1 MGEIMSILGI
11 LDRYKTT
18 SAFFAAYDIGL
29 FDLLY
34 EAETSTETI
43 AQKLTIDE
51 AMCKLLLYK
60 LKESQ
65 WIYLK
70 DNLWY
75 LEEEFRKEYAG
86 IDSFKAQMDHE
97 MNIYNHLM
105 SPEMIVKSLKSE
117 YGQRPFDKNGFT
129 IEEQETYNQAMYGKK
144 VQLIALQLFRML
156 RGRKEIN
163 AIEIGRSNG
172 LVVKQLKKLGLRFET
187 DVITSDLIPSSNQ
200 FNVVILFNTIHYR
213 DEAHC
218 KRQFAQWEKNLSEDA
233 QIFIIDF
240 FYEDGDEF
248 TSNILI
254 DWITHGGVYWS
265 VYTELNDMMEQSGFK
280 ITKNL
285 PLKSMHTK
293 ILRYQRD
300 AGKFV

>member
-1 MGEIMSILGI
+1 
-11 LDRYKTT
+11 
-18 SAFFAAYDIGL
+18 
-29 FDLLY
+29 
-34 EAETSTETI
+34 
-43 AQKLTIDE
+43 
-51 AMCKLLLYK
+51 
-60 LKESQ
+60 
-65 WIYLK
+65 
-70 DNLWY
+70 
-75 LEEEFRKEYAG
+75 
-86 IDSFKAQMDHE
+86 
-97 MNIYNHLM
+97 
-105 SPEMIVKSLKSE
+105 
-117 YGQRPFDKNGFT
+117 
-129 IEEQETYNQAMYGKK
+129 
-144 VQLIALQLFRML
+144 ML

-200 FNVVILFNTIHYR
+200 FNVVILFNTIHYW

>member
-1 MGEIMSILGI
+1 MGEIMSIIGI

-29 FDLLY
+29 FDMLY
-34 EAETSTETI
+34 ESEASTETI
-43 AQKLTIDE
+43 AQKLTVDA

-65 WIYLK
+65 WICWK

-75 LEEEFRKEYAG
+75 LEEEFREEYAG
-86 IDSFKAQMDHE
+86 IKSYKAQIDHE
-97 MNIYNHLM
+97 MNIYNRLM
-105 SPEMIVKSLKSE
+105 SPELIVKSLKSE

-129 IEEQETYNQAMYGKK
+129 IEEQEIYNQAMYGEN
-144 VQLIALQLFRML
+144 VQFIALQMFRML
-156 RGRKEIN
+156 KSRKKIN
-163 AIEIGRSNG
+163 GIEIGRSNG
-172 LVVKQLKKLGLRFET
+172 MLVSQLKKLGLKFET
-187 DVITSDLIPSSNQ
+187 DVVTSDVVPSLKQ
-200 FNVVILFNTIHYR
+200 FNVVILFNTIHYW

-218 KRQFAQWEKNLSEDA
+218 KKQFAQWKKNLTEDA

-265 VYTELNDMMEQSGFK
+265 VYTELNDRMEQSGYK
-280 ITKNL
+280 ITKKL

-293 ILRYQRD
+293 ILQYQRD
-300 AGKFV
+300 TSKFV